1 MKILITGV
9 NGFIANN
16 LARYLQKTGCEVYG
30 TSSKEL
36 KNSHCVDTFNLKIGD
51 KLNIDSIDFDWAIHC
66 VYDKNLSSEENTNA
80 TISWANELK
89 NRGVEKQL
97 FLSSIGA
104 VSENLS
110 EYAILKRKTEQWFLE
125 NDMYVVRPGLVV
137 GSGGLFQQMIH
148 KVKTFPIIPMIHGG
162 KTKIKLIGINDLID
176 EIYNIMISLPRK
188 KESNIFYPNDI
199 LLKELL
205 EEISKYY
212 NKQRIFISI
221 PYFFMFY
228 LARALEILN
237 INIGV
242 TSQNVKGL
250 ISNEIDIKSCI
261 DYRKELKEILKE
273 SLES

>member
-16 LARYLQKTGCEVYG
+16 LAKYWQKTGCEVYG

-51 KLNIDSIDFDWAIHC
+51 KLNIDSIDFDWIIHC

-89 NRGVEKQL
+89 NRGVQKQL
-97 FLSSIGA
+97 FISSISA
-104 VSENLS
+104 ICENLS
-110 EYAILKRKTEQWFLE
+110 EYAIIKRKTEQWFLG
-125 NDMYVVRPGLVV
+125 NNMYVVRPGLVV
-137 GSGGLFQQMIH
+137 GSGGLFQQMIN

-162 KTKIKLIGINDLID
+162 KIKTKLIGINDLID
-176 EIYNIMISLPRK
+176 EIYNIIISLPSN
-188 KESNIFYPNDI
+188 KELNIFYPNDI
-199 LLKELL
+199 FLKELL
-205 EEISKYY
+205 EEISRYY

-221 PYFFMFY
+221 PYFLMFY
-228 LARALEILN
+228 LARTLEILN
-237 INIGV
+237 INIGI

-250 ISNEIDIKSCI
+250 LSNEIDIKSCI
-261 DYRKELKEILKE
+261 NYRKELKEILKE
-273 SLES
+273 SLEG